1 MIWCSA
7 PFRFIAL
14 SDAFTT
20 GSSIMPQ
27 KRNPDAAEL
36 TRAKVGRIVG
46 AFVALCT
53 MLKGLPL
60 TYGKDMQEDK
70 EPLFDAADSLE
81 LGVAAMTGMV
91 RDLKANPERMRAV
104 ASADYSVATDLADWL
119 VREVGLPF
127 RQAHHVTGRLVGIA
141 ARQGRRSRQAV
152 ARRDAGGRAEDH
164 RGVYRVLTVEASVN
178 ARKSLGGTAPAN
190 VVRAVGRRPG
200 AAFPGASK
208 GAGA

>member
-1 MIWCSA
+1 
-7 PFRFIAL
+7 
-14 SDAFTT
+14 
-20 GSSIMPQ
+20 MPQ

-36 TRAKVGRIVG
+36 TRGKVGRIVG

-127 RQAHHVTGRLVGIA
+127 RQAHHVTGGWS
-141 ARQGRRSRQAV
+141 ARPPTRASISTSSRSTRCRRSSRASTAV
-152 ARRDAGGRAEDH
+152 SIAC
-164 RGVYRVLTVEASVN
+164 
-178 ARKSLGGTAPAN
+178 
-190 VVRAVGRRPG
+190 
-200 AAFPGASK
+200 
-208 GAGA
+208 